1 MSVELWAS
9 LPGSF
14 VTSRNHLHQIAFFAI
29 SPARFDEVGRM
40 GLSPTDAGFGTPEFN
55 GKVARVEGD
64 LLVLENDGNIATQS
78 ISDVRSAAEFF
89 TDGYREVWF
98 DDFHDPLTPFDP
110 DTMLSVDEGD
120 TALIGA
126 WFSFGFSVLNKLRRS
141 GDGDDDISAAQIWPE
156 HFDAAAE
163 LGPADAGRRASYG
176 ASPGDAGV
184 AEPYLYVAPW
194 GEFDKGDPYWNA
206 SSFGGSILTHG
217 ELRRSDDPE
226 SEAYDF
232 LRTGYERLRS

>member
-1 MSVELWAS
+1 MSVELWAP

-40 GLSPTDAGFGTPEFN
+40 GLSPTHRGFGTPEFN

-64 LLVLENDGNIATQS
+64 LLVTENDGNHATQV

-89 TDGYREVWF
+89 SGSYREVWF
-98 DDFHDPLTPFDP
+98 DDFRDPLIPIDP
-110 DTMLSVDEGD
+110 DAPLSVDQGD
-120 TALIGA
+120 TALIGE
-126 WFSFGFSVLNKLRRS
+126 WFSFGFSVLDSFKRS
-141 GDGDDDISAAQIWPE
+141 GAEDDDISESQIWPE

-163 LGPADAGRRASYG
+163 LGRAEAGRRASYG

-184 AEPYLYVAPW
+184 DEPYFYVAPW
-194 GEFDKGDPYWNA
+194 GDFDRGDSYWNA
-206 SSFGGSILTHG
+206 SSFNGSILTHG
-217 ELRRSDDPE
+217 ELIRADDPE
-226 SEAYDF
+226 SEAYGF
-232 LRTGYERLRS
+232 LRAGYERLRS